1 MIHVFMRNRVKT
13 RRKAI
18 KIKPAQSRGKEWMSA
33 SRQQVC
39 DELSRAESFLAGERK
54 DRAGTA
60 VPSLGIKRVLSS
72 RGCGV
77 VVTARL
83 YTGLRLLAIYHPFLS
98 ACFIFA
104 TFDIAKNS
112 RKSDVIA
119 DWTDRT
125 CAKERGEEKSLLEK
139 FEKSRYFETQKR
151 SEFYFLKHRSGNE
164 KFVKHL
170 VKSDHLK

>member
-112 RKSDVIA
+112 RKSDVLIGQI
-119 DWTDRT
+119 
-125 CAKERGEEKSLLEK
+125 ELVQRGEEKSLLEK

-151 SEFYFLKHRSGNE
+151 SGFYFLKHQSGNE

>member
-1 MIHVFMRNRVKT
+1 MN
-13 RRKAI
+13 
-18 KIKPAQSRGKEWMSA
+18 SRGQSPF
-33 SRQQVC
+33 
-39 DELSRAESFLAGERK
+39 SRAKGKTE
-54 DRAGTA
+54 AGTA

-112 RKSDVIA
+112 RKSDVPA

-125 CAKERGEEKSLLEK
+125 CAKERGKRKFLLEK
-139 FEKSRYFETQKR
+139 FEKSRYFER
-151 SEFYFLKHRSGNE
+151 ENVASFIF
-164 KFVKHL
+164 
-170 VKSDHLK
+170 